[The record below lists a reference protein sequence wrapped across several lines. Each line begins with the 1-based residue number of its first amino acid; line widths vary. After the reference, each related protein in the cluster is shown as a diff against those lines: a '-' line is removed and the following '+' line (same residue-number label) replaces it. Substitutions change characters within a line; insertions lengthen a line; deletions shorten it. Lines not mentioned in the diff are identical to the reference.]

1 MPLVKVNELLRHAT
15 ENGYGVAAVNV
26 FNYETI
32 KWVAEAA
39 NRERIPVLSRLRQ
52 VHRLKTCGGY
62 RQRFCRKIFS
72 AHRRTSG
79 SFRRL

>member
-1 MPLVKVNELLRHAT
+1 MPLVKVNELLHHAT

-39 NRERIPVLSRLRQ
+39 KSGANSVIIPVLSRL
-52 VHRLKTCGGY
+52 
-62 RQRFCRKIFS
+62 
-72 AHRRTSG
+72 
-79 SFRRL
+79 

>member
-1 MPLVKVNELLRHAT
+1 MPLVKVNELLHHAT

-39 NRERIPVLSRLRQ
+39 NRCLL
-52 VHRLKTCGGY
+52 Y
-62 RQRFCRKIFS
+62 
-72 AHRRTSG
+72 TSDAADE
-79 SFRRL
+79 L